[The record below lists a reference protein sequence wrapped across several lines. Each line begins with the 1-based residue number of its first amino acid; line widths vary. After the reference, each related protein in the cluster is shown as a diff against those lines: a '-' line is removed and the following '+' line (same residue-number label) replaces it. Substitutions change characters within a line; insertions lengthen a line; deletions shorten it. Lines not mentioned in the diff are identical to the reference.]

1 MATNYYDIYYA
12 DGGYEQVYRHEDML
26 ACKLGKRK
34 VKSIKHREYTVNGW
48 KEKVIV
54 WNQFY

>member
-12 DGGYEQVYRHEDML
+12 DGDYERVWQEESML

-34 VKSIKHREYTVNGW
+34 VKSIKHRRYTENGW

-54 WNQFY
+54 

>member
-1 MATNYYDIYYA
+1 MPTVYYDIYYA

-26 ACKLGKRK
+26 ACKLGRRK
-34 VKSIKHREYTVNGW
+34 VKSIKYRRYTENGW

-54 WNQFY
+54 